1 MINIPSITSID
12 TALSIYYGYAEI
24 GNKEI
29 AALFGRR
36 SSATVARLKRVVKD
50 EMSKRETP
58 SYGTNRVNTA
68 IAFEVWGID
77 IKELEKRMKKIKELD
92 L

>member
-1 MINIPSITSID
+1 MNIPTITSLE
-12 TALSIYYGYAEI
+12 TALKVYYENAEI

-29 AALFGRR
+29 TTLFGNR
-36 SSATVARLKRVVKD
+36 SSATVAKLKKNVKV
-50 EMSKRETP
+50 EMINREVPTF
-58 SYGTNRVNTA
+58 GLNKVNTA

-77 IKELEKRMKKIKELD
+77 IADLEQRRKKIKELS